1 VLTFDDHECVVG
13 VMSLN
18 GGSIKPCSKPTYR
31 RGGLAGGVWSHWRG
45 STRPALLALSV
56 MCSVMLGL
64 FTLCVFHILIIQCLL
79 LNLLSA
85 FVRGH
90 HLLYEFLMRQN
101 YISYIKR
108 LAAVFNMIGLIFA
121 NYLFPS

>member
-1 VLTFDDHECVVG
+1 MLTFDDHECVVG

-31 RGGLAGGVWSHWRG
+31 RGLAGVVWCEHKASTAG
-45 STRPALLALSV
+45 SVCNVQCHARVIYP
-56 MCSVMLGL
+56 
-64 FTLCVFHILIIQCLL
+64 LCFSYPYYPMPL

-108 LAAVFNMIGLIFA
+108 LAAVFNMIGPIFA